1 MTIWSVDARSL
12 RNAVQSMTEEGHRV
26 IRTGDLGSEGRRD
39 RYGSG
44 DGRESGRGTGTAASR
59 GVRHCLAVGGKER
72 PLVFRLMKA
81 GRTMMA
87 GDDRLRPGTV
97 SGGVAV
103 VEIPGVLGENLRAGI
118 RQEPEGL
125 NLCSERRLDPSG
137 HRTEIRSGGCGERRD
152 RNRRSQDQSQNRRQE
167 TPSPSGTTGRSLF
180 PQGKLRDDRG
190 SVFHANG
197 SFPGG

>member
-1 MTIWSVDARSL
+1 MPRGRAED
-12 RNAVQSMTEEGHRV
+12 GHRV
-26 IRTGDLGSEGRRD
+26 LRAVDLGSEGRGDRD
-39 RYGSG
+39 GSG
-44 DGRESGRGTGTAASR
+44 DGLEAGQWIGAAISR
-59 GVRHCLAVGGKER
+59 GVRHCLVIGGKER

-97 SGGVAV
+97 SGGVTV

-125 NLCSERRLDPSG
+125 NLCFERRRDASG
-137 HRTEIRSGGCGERRD
+137 YGTEIRSGGCGERRD
-152 RNRRSQDQSQNRRQE
+152 RNGRSQDQSQNRRQE

-180 PQGKLRDDRG
+180 PQRKLRDDRG